1 MLRSESSWQKGL
13 AVITPGVKDRARYWF
28 DNQMSKGLGA
38 LMVLLGLATVALV
51 LVLVGLAFAVR
62 AFPGDASDA
71 DLFEMIWAGLMHA
84 LDAGAV
90 GGDSGW
96 AYRGIMLLVTV
107 GGLVIVASLIG
118 IVSSAFDEKLAQ
130 LRKGHSLVL
139 EEGHTLILGWSNKV
153 GPIVNE
159 LAKANESRRR
169 ASVVILANKD
179 KVEMDDQVKRDCP
192 QLGATTVIC
201 RTGDP
206 RSLTDLHLA
215 RPHLARSIIV
225 LAPEGTSDPD
235 VEVIKAVLAVVS
247 DGERGESAPHVVA
260 ELSDPANL
268 EAAQL
273 AGQGR
278 AHWVVSQEVIGRI
291 IVQTCRQSGLS
302 VVYQEFLDFDGD
314 EIYLVPA
321 GDLAGRTYF
330 DAQMAFATCTMMG
343 VFHDGTPVLN
353 PPAATRI
360 DVEDQLILIAADDSL
375 VERASAGRLPGGG
388 PTVTETPRVSKPER
402 ILILGVNKVLPMML
416 AELDEYLGE
425 GSLAVVVTPGEPP
438 ALPGLSALGVRWVA
452 GDPTRRA
459 VLEGLDV
466 GGFDHIILLADIER
480 YGAERADSR
489 TLVTLLHLR
498 NLAANSELE
507 LNIVSEMLDDRNR
520 ELAEVARADD
530 LIVSDKLVALM
541 LCQISE
547 NRHLAEVFTTLFE
560 SQGSEVYLKRARNFV
575 AGGEAVDFYAV
586 LEAASQRGETAIGYR
601 IAAHAHDAAQAYGVR
616 LNPVKSERVA
626 FGASDRII
634 VLAES

>member
-1 MLRSESSWQKGL
+1 MS
-13 AVITPGVKDRARYWF
+13 TPGVKDRVRYWF

-38 LMVLLGLATVALV
+38 LMVLLGLATAVFV
-51 LVLVGLAFAVR
+51 LVLVALAFAAR
-62 AFPGDASDA
+62 AFPGDAPDA
-71 DLFEMIWAGLMHA
+71 DPLEMIWAGLMHA

-90 GGDSGW
+90 GGDTGW
-96 AYRGIMLLVTV
+96 AYRGVMLLVTV

-118 IVSSAFDEKLAQ
+118 IVSSAFDEKVAQ

-153 GPIVNE
+153 CPIINE
-159 LAKANESRRR
+159 LAKANESRPH
-169 ASVVILANKD
+169 ASVVVLANKD
-179 KVEMDDQVKRDCP
+179 KVEMDDQVKRDC
-192 QLGATTVIC
+192 QRLGGTAVIC

-206 RSLTDLHLA
+206 RRLAELQLA

-225 LAPEGTSDPD
+225 LAPEGSHDPD
-235 VEVIKAVLAVVS
+235 VEVIKAVLAIVS
-247 DGERGESAPHVVA
+247 DTEYDGQVPHIVA

-268 EAAQL
+268 EAAKL

-278 AHWVVSQEVIGRI
+278 AHWVVSQEVIGKI

-321 GDLAGRTYF
+321 DGLVGRTYF
-330 DAQMAFATCTMMG
+330 DAQCAFPRCAVMG
-343 VFHDGTPVLN
+343 LFSDGIPRLN
-353 PPAATRI
+353 PPADTVI
-360 DVEDQLILIAADDSL
+360 GADDQIIL
-375 VERASAGRLPGGG
+375 VAVDDSAVRIGPEPDQQNASEAPGE
-388 PTVTETPRVSKPER
+388 PPRMPKPER
-402 ILILGVNKVLPMML
+402 VLVLGVNQVLPMML
-416 AELDEYLGE
+416 AQLDEYVGA
-425 GSLAVVVTPGEPP
+425 GSEAVVVTPGEPP
-438 ALPGLSALGVRWVA
+438 AMPGLGKLAVHWIA
-452 GDPTRRA
+452 GDPTKRS
-459 VLEGLDV
+459 VLEGLGV
-466 GGFDHIILLADIER
+466 GGFDHIILLADVER

-498 NLAANSELE
+498 NLAAGSELE

-547 NRHLAEVFTTLFE
+547 NKHLAEVFTTLFE
-560 SQGSEVYLKRARNFV
+560 SQGSEVYLKPARNYV
-575 AGGEAVDFYAV
+575 EVGHEVDFYGV
-586 LEAASQRGETAIGYR
+586 LNAARQYGETAIGYR
-601 IAAHAHDAAQAYGVR
+601 IAAQAHDADQSYGVR
-616 LNPVKSERVA
+616 LNPEKSAPVV
-626 FGASDRII
+626 FGRSDRII